1 MTKLQ
6 KPPLEARKARH
17 MGATVYAVG
26 VKDFLQSQLE
36 GFADTKEHAFGVLG
50 GFKALQSITD
60 KLGEKSCIELKS
72 LDPVVACVG
81 GEYRVVVRGSGLQ
94 NTRDKSSV
102 ICRFKFTDNSIS
114 DETAITVEEKF
125 ITCPGVELKEPGEPI
140 FVEISLNKGITF
152 IANNLKFR
160 GKDCGEN
167 PAAKP
172 TEDKAG
178 NPSKVNSQRLI
189 EQTPE
194 KAPEMPLEVAP
205 KNLPGKAPEQAP
217 GKPPQ
222 KPPAK
227 LFKRLAARAL
237 KWLSKFRFP
246 SSDVDSRDKRTEQEG
261 NPEGGGEEAEPR
273 GLEIPLPPVVKSLI
287 STGSSS
293 SDFPWIP
300 VVVGA
305 AALLFL
311 LLLCC
316 FFYLWC
322 WCKKKPPDPCR
333 VSPKCVLT
341 SCELICHAP
350 SLLRPMEG
358 STPTPGA
365 PPPVPRACRAGGGGC
380 RGRGTG
386 TARENRHPPSQAPT
400 KGAVWAACGGSAT
413 DPPETSGTLGPCW
426 LAGWHLPRTWG
437 SFWKRSLML
446 QGPSSGIFHALVL
459 ITVSWWA
466 EGPGQVSPWGLHG

>member
-1 MTKLQ
+1 MYMDKGFEMANDQIAKATAGGKKVSSMIIAFTDGTLEPAVFANTKV
-6 KPPLEARKARH
+6 EARKARH

-81 GEYRVVVRGSGLQ
+81 GEYRVVVRGSGFQ

-102 ICRFKFTDNSIS
+102 ICRFKFTDNSIL

-237 KWLSKFRFP
+237 KWLSKYRFP

-273 GLEIPLPPVVKSLI
+273 GLEIPLPPVVKSFI

-333 VSPKCVLT
+333 TVCCCLPWPMVMPACCDCLDTGCLSQMEVEKAFTPMRAWRVPVISDPRLRLSPNCESVPFPVCPGCCHSPGAYSQSSWMLPLVSPC
-341 SCELICHAP
+341 
-350 SLLRPMEG
+350 
-358 STPTPGA
+358 
-365 PPPVPRACRAGGGGC
+365 
-380 RGRGTG
+380 
-386 TARENRHPPSQAPT
+386 SQAQ
-400 KGAVWAACGGSAT
+400 AAC
-413 DPPETSGTLGPCW
+413 PP
-426 LAGWHLPRTWG
+426 
-437 SFWKRSLML
+437 
-446 QGPSSGIFHALVL
+446 
-459 ITVSWWA
+459 
-466 EGPGQVSPWGLHG
+466 